1 MSNASESELIDIV
14 IAWVNQNKQKGK
26 DTVEITEN
34 TDLFASG
41 VLDSVALVDLI
52 VYLESHAGCAIDLT
66 DADPTEFSVVKG
78 LCRIASTKSH

>member
-1 MSNASESELIDIV
+1 VSNLSESELIDIV

-41 VLDSVALVDLI
+41 VLDSFGIVELI
-52 VYLESHAGCAIDLT
+52 VYLESHTGCTMDLT
-66 DADPTEFSVVKG
+66 AADPAEFSVVKG
-78 LCRIASTKSH
+78 LCRIASTL